1 MSFLC
6 YNKRRYKKDFYKP
19 LNYLC
24 INKNNKVMSSALTHI
39 LKNECPVCHKG
50 KVFTDK
56 NIFLNFSFPKMNEYC
71 SHCSYKFQKEPGYF
85 FGAMYVNYGLTVAQG
100 IATYCIAQYF
110 FETNF
115 DLRILPIIAVVITL
129 LTPFNLR
136 FSRLAWIYMFKDYT
150 S

>member
-1 MSFLC
+1 
-6 YNKRRYKKDFYKP
+6 
-19 LNYLC
+19 
-24 INKNNKVMSSALTHI
+24 MSSAITHI

-56 NIFLNFSFPKMNEYC
+56 NIFLNFGLPKMNEYC

-100 IATYCIAQYF
+100 IATFVVAQYF

-115 DLRILPIIAVVITL
+115 DLRIIPIIAVVITL
-129 LTPFNLR
+129 LTSFNLR
-136 FSRLAWIYMFKDYT
+136 FSRLVWIYMFKDYT